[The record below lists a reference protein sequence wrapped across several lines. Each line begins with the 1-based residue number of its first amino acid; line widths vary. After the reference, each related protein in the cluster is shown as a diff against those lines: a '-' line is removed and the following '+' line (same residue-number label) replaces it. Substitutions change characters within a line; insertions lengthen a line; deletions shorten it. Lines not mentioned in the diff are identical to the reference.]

1 MMYKIII
8 VLLFSL
14 PIVSQC
20 FSQDSYIELK
30 DPAGFKQRF
39 SESTKRTQTIE
50 ANFVQEKN
58 LSVFS
63 EKITTR
69 GTFLFKKERR
79 LRWEYTDPF
88 HYLIIINNGT
98 MVIQD
103 EDKTNKIDVQ
113 SNKLFKELNSIII
126 GCVQGDLFNDVKKF
140 QSSFLE
146 NRDNYLVKLKPAE
159 KDLKEYLNEIQIT
172 LDKKDLLVT
181 RFEMTE
187 PSGDNTI
194 IFFKG
199 RKINTNIPDEKFLVP

>member
-1 MMYKIII
+1 MMHKLII
-8 VLLFSL
+8 VFLFSL
-14 PIVSQC
+14 PFVSQC

-30 DPAGFKQRF
+30 DPEGFKLRF

-50 ANFVQEKN
+50 ANFIQEKD
-58 LSVFS
+58 LSVLS

-69 GTFLFKKERR
+69 GTFLFKKERK

-103 EDKTNKIDVQ
+103 EDKTNKIDIQ

-140 QSSFLE
+140 QSTFFE
-146 NRDNYLVKLKPAE
+146 NRDNYLVKLRPAE
-159 KDLKEYLNEIQIT
+159 MDLMEYLKEIKIT
-172 LDKKDLLVT
+172 FDKKELLVI

-194 IFFKG
+194 IIFKG
-199 RKINTNIPDEKFLVP
+199 RKVNTNIPDEKFLVP

>member
-1 MMYKIII
+1 
-8 VLLFSL
+8 
-14 PIVSQC
+14 
-20 FSQDSYIELK
+20 LK